1 MIYSYYINNATE
13 RVMKIKSYLDTTIS
27 GVELTA
33 FYTIEITTDAYGTG
47 DSPTSYDVDILH
59 IEARDSTI
67 NLMSILSY
75 DVIEESENEIIQQE
89 DE

>member
-1 MIYSYYINNATE
+1 
-13 RVMKIKSYLDTTIS
+13 MKIKSYLDTTIN

-33 FYTIEITTDAYGTG
+33 FYTIEIEYDPYGTS

-75 DVIEESENEIIQQE
+75 DVIEEIENEIIQQG

>member
-1 MIYSYYINNATE
+1 
-13 RVMKIKSYLDTTIS
+13 MKIKSYLDTTIS

-33 FYTIEITTDAYGTG
+33 FYTIEIETDPYGTG

-75 DVIEESENEIIQQE
+75 DVIEEIENEIIQQG